1 MKKFLTIAIMMLTL
15 CLSSCSTKESAISD
29 LRSLRN
35 DINDYGYRYEV
46 SDWQNAVERYKKIDG
61 RLNKYADK
69 YTYEESRE
77 IGRLKG
83 ECVSG
88 FAKGVAQNVGTKAGN
103 LKAQIEGLMEGVR
116 NAFGN

>member
-1 MKKFLTIAIMMLTL
+1 MKKILTIAIMALTI

-29 LRSLRN
+29 LRNLRN
-35 DINDYGYRYEV
+35 NINDYGYRYDV
-46 SDWQNAVERYKKIDG
+46 NDWQNAVERYKKIDSK
-61 RLNKYADK
+61 LNKYADK

-103 LKAQIEGLMEGVR
+103 LKAQIEGLVEGIK